1 MQPRSVSHSDPTR
14 QAGFTAIELLVA
26 LLIAAILGGMAYPSF
41 SSHVDKVRR
50 SDGIGALMMAQMAQE
65 RWRADRDS
73 YGSLGD
79 IGVPPI
85 SSAGHYS
92 VDLVSIS
99 ATGYA
104 VLATARGVQ
113 SRDAACRNLR
123 LGLAGAEFIYAS
135 GPDAAVGNPAAL
147 NRRCWSL

>member
-1 MQPRSVSHSDPTR
+1 MKPRSAARSNPNRHT
-14 QAGFTAIELLVA
+14 GFTAIELLVVV
-26 LLIAAILGGMAYPSF
+26 LIAAVLAGLTYPSF
-41 SSHVDKVRR
+41 SSHVDTARR
-50 SDGIGALMMAQMAQE
+50 SDGIGALMVAQMAQE
-65 RWRADRDS
+65 RWRADRAS

-79 IGVPPI
+79 IGVAPV
-85 SSAGHYS
+85 SSAGHYT
-92 VDLVSIS
+92 VDIVSIT

-113 SRDAACRNLR
+113 DRDAACRNLR
-123 LGLAGAEFIYAS
+123 LGVVGTEFIYAS